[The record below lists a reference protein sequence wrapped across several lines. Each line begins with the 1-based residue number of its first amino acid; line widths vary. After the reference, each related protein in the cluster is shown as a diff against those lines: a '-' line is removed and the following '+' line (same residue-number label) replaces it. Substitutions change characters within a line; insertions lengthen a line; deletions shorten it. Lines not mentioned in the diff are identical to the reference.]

1 MVRLE
6 TFLQSTMCWCYEN
19 FSQVCLLLGTALQVS
34 HVVHGSHLKQLHNM
48 EASKWILN
56 CLLHFWRNQTN
67 VQIPQFFLFFRLM
80 FYTLR
85 SKTLGWS
92 IHKAYLDGSNSSVL
106 VNNIEELI
114 SPYGMTIDFPNQ
126 QLYWV
131 DSAKDTIERI
141 NIDGKELKRN
151 TITRVRD
158 YKPPINARP
167 LVSCL
172 YSFIFFLKLSI
183 ENKTL
188 PLIKVQSFS
197 AGQHVYLK
205 FYMSYNL

>member
-1 MVRLE
+1 MYK
-6 TFLQSTMCWCYEN
+6 FPS
-19 FSQVCLLLGTALQVS
+19 FS
-34 HVVHGSHLKQLHNM
+34 
-48 EASKWILN
+48 
-56 CLLHFWRNQTN
+56 F
-67 VQIPQFFLFFRLM
+67 FFRLM

-172 YSFIFFLKLSI
+172 YSIIFFLKLSI